1 MEFLR
6 DRWSSST
13 LVEQSLHAESHSDI
27 SELAHTSPN
36 RKNVINTAATSG
48 TKSRLDFTH
57 TLEIHVGDEGC
68 FLVPQNRIMQRSEFF
83 RDYCSQRDTDGEE
96 ILVVDLP
103 NQDRF
108 VFDIYLQVVYQDEVI
123 LPLHVEEADDPHWSV
138 TAMIRTYRLTDKLQD
153 MRSCNIII
161 DSLIDFCSSHG
172 LVLVSD
178 DWKLIFRDFGKE
190 SVLRTLAVDFCVIA
204 TQPDFLKTQLR
215 SMPMEMALDCVA
227 RFADLRR
234 EMLMDLTR
242 GGASDTP
249 TSLADLDRCK
259 NYHQHGEN
267 CLPCPGRSHAEPDAE
282 TPSCSRDSP
291 ASSGR
296 SSTLGSFHS
305 AQQYR

>member
-6 DRWSSST
+6 AHWSSST
-13 LVEQSLHAESHSDI
+13 LVEESLHAESHSDT

-36 RKNVINTAATSG
+36 CKNVVNTAATSG

-83 RDYCSQRDTDGEE
+83 REHCSQRDTDGEE
-96 ILVVDLP
+96 MLVVYLP

-108 VFDIYLQVVYQDEVI
+108 VFDIYLQVVYQDQVI
-123 LPLHVEEADDPHWSV
+123 LPLHMQEADDPHWSI
-138 TAMIRTYRLTDKLQD
+138 TAMIRTYRLADKFQD

-178 DWKLIFRDFGKE
+178 DWKLIFSDFGKE

-204 TQPDFLKTQLR
+204 TQSDFLKTQLR

-242 GGASDTP
+242 GEASDTP
-249 TSLADLDRCK
+249 TSLDNLDRCK
-259 NYHQHGEN
+259 HYHQHSRN
-267 CLPCPGRSHAEPDAE
+267 CPPCSGRPSAESEAK
-282 TPSCSRDSP
+282 TPSSRDSP
-291 ASSGR
+291 AGSGR
-296 SSTLGSFHS
+296 SSSLGSFHS
-305 AQQYR
+305 AQ